1 MANLD
6 GQLLFGLLT
15 SLLIAAIVAWWLAGR
30 YRTAMLR
37 LMSTPAPQRDTA
49 VATPM
54 TTMVGASAARA
65 RFDSAINHR
74 QNRRLAVVLA
84 GISILLGLSTSA
96 FELLAVHTDPG
107 FGLNRWLILAAVYTW
122 PVVPALGL
130 LWRWS
135 VWRTIGGVAAYLLC
149 LVPIILLGSNAAQ
162 TLTMVVGWLASTVAL
177 PMVSLLGLAASGRI
191 RAVAPLLFPAAVV
204 MVGASL
210 IGLAWAASM
219 VDAPPDTL
227 LALLDAIGATPTI
240 FVFIAAPWAVGIWPV
255 VGVLRALAAA
265 YRHKRF
271 SELAYLFG
279 LFWLVV
285 LIAMA
290 LPSIHAVG
298 LAAFGIVL
306 VWLWVPIGFALARPW
321 LAPPA
326 APPTLLV
333 LRVFRRDAAV
343 EALFDAVTER
353 WRATGNTVLIAG
365 TDLVSRTL
373 DADDLFVFL
382 SRRLRERF
390 ILQPEDIPRRLAD
403 FDLTPDHD
411 GRYRINECYCGDATW
426 QGALQ
431 TLVAHS
437 HAVLMD
443 LRDFRAENGG
453 CRFELGELSRAP
465 HLQQIVILFNDHTDR
480 ATAEADLGEAGRR
493 VHWVDMT
500 ERRRHTDRAVLAALL
515 QPALSSGAAS
525 A

>member
-177 PMVSLLGLAASGRI
+177 PMVSLLG
-191 RAVAPLLFPAAVV
+191 
-204 MVGASL
+204 
-210 IGLAWAASM
+210 
-219 VDAPPDTL
+219 
-227 LALLDAIGATPTI
+227 
-240 FVFIAAPWAVGIWPV
+240 
-255 VGVLRALAAA
+255 
-265 YRHKRF
+265 
-271 SELAYLFG
+271 
-279 LFWLVV
+279 
-285 LIAMA
+285 
-290 LPSIHAVG
+290 
-298 LAAFGIVL
+298 
-306 VWLWVPIGFALARPW
+306 
-321 LAPPA
+321 
-326 APPTLLV
+326 
-333 LRVFRRDAAV
+333 
-343 EALFDAVTER
+343 
-353 WRATGNTVLIAG
+353 
-365 TDLVSRTL
+365 
-373 DADDLFVFL
+373 
-382 SRRLRERF
+382 
-390 ILQPEDIPRRLAD
+390 
-403 FDLTPDHD
+403 
-411 GRYRINECYCGDATW
+411 
-426 QGALQ
+426 
-431 TLVAHS
+431 
-437 HAVLMD
+437 
-443 LRDFRAENGG
+443 
-453 CRFELGELSRAP
+453 
-465 HLQQIVILFNDHTDR
+465 
-480 ATAEADLGEAGRR
+480 
-493 VHWVDMT
+493 
-500 ERRRHTDRAVLAALL
+500 
-515 QPALSSGAAS
+515 
-525 A
+525 